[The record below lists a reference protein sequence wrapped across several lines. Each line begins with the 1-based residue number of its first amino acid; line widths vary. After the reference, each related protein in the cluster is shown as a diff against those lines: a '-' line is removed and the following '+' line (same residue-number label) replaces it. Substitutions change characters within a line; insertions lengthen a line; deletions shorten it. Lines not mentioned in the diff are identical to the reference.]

1 MIEYTGNIQVHRPE
15 RRDWE
20 AEGWDDIARQTRAT
34 INRLMTDSNNPDGD
48 L

>member
-1 MIEYTGNIQVHRPE
+1 VIERTGNLEVHRPE

-20 AEGWDDIARQTRAT
+20 AEGWAAIEAHTRAT
-34 INRLMTDSNNPDGD
+34 INRLQQDSNNPDGE

>member
-1 MIEYTGNIQVHRPE
+1 MIERAGNLEVHRPE

-20 AEGWDDIARQTRAT
+20 AEGWREIEAHTRAT
-34 INRLMTDSNNPDGD
+34 INRLTQDQNNPDGD

>member
-1 MIEYTGNIQVHRPE
+1 MIEHEGVIQVHRPE

-20 AEGWDDIARQTRAT
+20 AEGWRDIEAQTRAA
-34 INRLMTDSNNPDGD
+34 INRLLTDQNNPDGD

>member
-1 MIEYTGNIQVHRPE
+1 VIERAGNLEVHRPE

-20 AEGWDDIARQTRAT
+20 TEGWRDIEAQTRAA
-34 INRLMTDSNNPDGD
+34 INRLMIDSNNPDGD

>member
-1 MIEYTGNIQVHRPE
+1 MIERTGNLEVHRPE

-20 AEGWDDIARQTRAT
+20 AEGWRDIEAQTRAA
-34 INRLMTDSNNPDGD
+34 INRLQQDQNNPDGD

>member
-1 MIEYTGNIQVHRPE
+1 MIERAGNLEVHRPE

-20 AEGWDDIARQTRAT
+20 AEGWADIEAATRAT
-34 INRLMTDSNNPDGD
+34 INRLQQDSNNPDGD

>member
-20 AEGWDDIARQTRAT
+20 AEGWRDIEAHTRAT

>member
-1 MIEYTGNIQVHRPE
+1 MIERTGNLEVHRPE

-20 AEGWDDIARQTRAT
+20 TEGWRDIEKQTRAT
-34 INRLMTDSNNPDGD
+34 INRLLTDQNNPDGD

>member
-1 MIEYTGNIQVHRPE
+1 MIELTGNLEVHRPE

-20 AEGWDDIARQTRAT
+20 TEGWADIEAHARAT

>member
-1 MIEYTGNIQVHRPE
+1 MIEYTGNIKVDRPE

-20 AEGWDDIARQTRAT
+20 AEGWRDIEAQTKAT
-34 INRLMTDSNNPDGD
+34 INRLQVDQNNPDGA